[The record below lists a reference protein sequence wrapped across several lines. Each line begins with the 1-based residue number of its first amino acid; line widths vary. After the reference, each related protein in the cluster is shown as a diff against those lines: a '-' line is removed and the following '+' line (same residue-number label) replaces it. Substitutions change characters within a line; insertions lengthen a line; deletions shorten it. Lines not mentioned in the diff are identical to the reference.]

1 MRSLCRYLFFR
12 FSGVKIKI
20 YWVLYALVIILSS
33 ITLQIY
39 SAQESVLFL
48 PLAFIL
54 FAMSKLQSGNNTN
67 GYDDRIPY
75 FLAMIVVS
83 ILAISNLAYPM
94 LINVMLSSVRYY
106 YSGPQLA
113 SGNSLLNTIR
123 TTSLRAQADH
133 AGKLL
138 SPQAVEMVKSEP
150 PFDAYMLARTSRPP
164 YPWDNLSFPE
174 YKFYLSDGLNAAAS
188 GCPKGARIATLDFVN
203 PFPALLGWPEG
214 GGMVFV
220 DQPWLVS
227 ETHHLSAEEMFRQ
240 IDCVLVP
247 KAQMLTGVRG
257 FFTRIYGEYLD
268 AKYAKTTETAL
279 WTVLG
284 AKPEESGTQK

>member
-1 MRSLCRYLFFR
+1 MAMLSDSGGKMRIIFHRLIIDAPEIIIAVALPLLIFR
-12 FSGVKIKI
+12 FSGVKIRI

-113 SGNSLLNTIR
+113 SGNSLLNTIC
-123 TTSLRAQADH
+123 TTSLRAEADH

-150 PFDAYMLARTSRPP
+150 PLDAYMLARTSRPP
-164 YPWDNLSFPE
+164 YP
-174 YKFYLSDGLNAAAS
+174 
-188 GCPKGARIATLDFVN
+188 GAR
-203 PFPALLGWPEG
+203 FP
-214 GGMVFV
+214 
-220 DQPWLVS
+220 S
-227 ETHHLSAEEMFRQ
+227 KSINST
-240 IDCVLVP
+240 
-247 KAQMLTGVRG
+247 
-257 FFTRIYGEYLD
+257 
-268 AKYAKTTETAL
+268 
-279 WTVLG
+279 
-284 AKPEESGTQK
+284 